1 MGIERHTL
9 IMTLLQRHNA
19 RVGERS
25 RIVESNRAA
34 GCWASGA
41 DDGCAEE

>member
-1 MGIERHTL
+1 MERLTL
-9 IMTLLQRHNA
+9 IVTLLQGHNA

-25 RIVESNRAA
+25 RIVESNGAA
-34 GCWASGA
+34 GSRSSRV